1 MGIESGF
8 VCLMLSNNHRQR
20 KSRNLSCTNQF
31 NSSCSL
37 RSLEKSKKQQKTLLF
52 QFGKNKKNKNI
63 KRKKPSVLD
72 TKSIHSKFSTN
83 NRQYQL
89 KINILN
95 RNIMNTIVGRITQN
109 AKINILK
116 NDTKVVNFSVAI
128 NDSYKT
134 KQGERKEQTTYYN
147 CSYWINAKIAEYLIK
162 GTLVELSGR
171 ISSSAWIGK
180 DGEIK
185 SGLNFHTSNI
195 KLHGGKQKS
204 EFNNEPTVSPQNNS
218 SNPFSDETDD
228 DLPF

>member
-1 MGIESGF
+1 
-8 VCLMLSNNHRQR
+8 
-20 KSRNLSCTNQF
+20 
-31 NSSCSL
+31 
-37 RSLEKSKKQQKTLLF
+37 
-52 QFGKNKKNKNI
+52 
-63 KRKKPSVLD
+63 
-72 TKSIHSKFSTN
+72 
-83 NRQYQL
+83 
-89 KINILN
+89 
-95 RNIMNTIVGRITQN
+95 MNTIVGRITKN
-109 AKINILK
+109 AEINILK
-116 NDTKVVNFSVAI
+116 NDKKVVNFSVAI

-147 CSYWINAKIAEYLIK
+147 CSYWINAKIAEFLTK

-185 SGLNFHTSNI
+185 SGLNFHTSKI

-204 EFNNEPTVSPQNNS
+204 ESNKEPIANPQNNN

>member
-1 MGIESGF
+1 
-8 VCLMLSNNHRQR
+8 
-20 KSRNLSCTNQF
+20 
-31 NSSCSL
+31 
-37 RSLEKSKKQQKTLLF
+37 
-52 QFGKNKKNKNI
+52 
-63 KRKKPSVLD
+63 
-72 TKSIHSKFSTN
+72 
-83 NRQYQL
+83 
-89 KINILN
+89 
-95 RNIMNTIVGRITQN
+95 MNTIVGRITQN

-204 EFNNEPTVSPQNNS
+204 ESNSYPTTNQQNVND
-218 SNPFSDETDD
+218 NPFSEETDD

>member
-1 MGIESGF
+1 
-8 VCLMLSNNHRQR
+8 
-20 KSRNLSCTNQF
+20 
-31 NSSCSL
+31 
-37 RSLEKSKKQQKTLLF
+37 
-52 QFGKNKKNKNI
+52 
-63 KRKKPSVLD
+63 
-72 TKSIHSKFSTN
+72 
-83 NRQYQL
+83 
-89 KINILN
+89 
-95 RNIMNTIVGRITQN
+95 MNTIVGRITQN
-109 AKINILK
+109 AKINTLK
-116 NDTKVVNFSVAI
+116 NDKKVVNFSVAI

-195 KLHGGKQKS
+195 KLHGGKQKYD
-204 EFNNEPTVSPQNNS
+204 NNNNPATNQQS
-218 SNPFSDETDD
+218 VNDNSFADETDD